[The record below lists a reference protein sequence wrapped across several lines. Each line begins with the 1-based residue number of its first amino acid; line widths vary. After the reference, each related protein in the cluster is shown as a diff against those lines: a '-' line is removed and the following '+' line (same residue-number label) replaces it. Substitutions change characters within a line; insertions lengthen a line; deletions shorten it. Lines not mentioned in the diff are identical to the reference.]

1 MAILATTN
9 QTKKS
14 IEIIPAGSYP
24 ARCYSMIHIGTIE
37 ETFNGE
43 TKERNKVRITW
54 ELPTELITFNEER
67 GEQPRVIAKEFT
79 LSLHEKSTLRSFLE
93 SWRGKSFTDKD
104 AQSFDVTNLLGVPC
118 LLSITHKTSGNG
130 KTYANIASVSML
142 PKGMDCPD
150 QINENQ
156 EFTYSDFKQEL
167 FDSFPDFIK
176 EKIVMSKE
184 YQSLNQDTNE
194 GLPF

>member
-1 MAILATTN
+1 MSIIATSKSN
-9 QTKKS
+9 QTS

-43 TKERNKVRITW
+43 TKQRNKVRITW
-54 ELPTELITFNEER
+54 ELPTELLVFNEDK

-79 LSLHEKSTLRSFLE
+79 LSLHEKSTLRAFLE
-93 SWRGKSFTDKD
+93 SWRGKSFTDKE

-118 LLSITHKTSGNG
+118 LLSITHKTLGNG

-150 QINENQ
+150 QVNDKQ
-156 EFTYSDFKQEL
+156 ELTYSDFKQEL
-167 FDSFPDFIK
+167 YDSFPDFIK
-176 EKIVMSKE
+176 EKI
-184 YQSLNQDTNE
+184 QSSLEFKQLNNQVDE
-194 GLPF
+194 IPF

>member
-1 MAILATTN
+1 MSIIATSKSN
-9 QTKKS
+9 QTS

-43 TKERNKVRITW
+43 TKQRNKVRITW
-54 ELPTELITFNEER
+54 ELPTELLVFNEDK

-79 LSLHEKSTLRSFLE
+79 LSLHEKSTLRAFLE
-93 SWRGKSFTDKD
+93 SWRGKSFTDKE

-150 QINENQ
+150 QVNDKQ
-156 EFTYSDFKQEL
+156 ELTYSDFKQEL
-167 FDSFPDFIK
+167 YDSFPDFIK
-176 EKIVMSKE
+176 EKI
-184 YQSLNQDTNE
+184 QSSLEFKQLNNQVDE
-194 GLPF
+194 IPF

>member
-9 QTKKS
+9 QSKKS
-14 IEIIPAGSYP
+14 IEIIPAGSYS

-54 ELPTELITFNEER
+54 ELPNELITFNEER

-79 LSLHEKSTLRSFLE
+79 LSLHEKSTLRAFLE
-93 SWRGKSFTDKD
+93 SWRGKSFTDKE
-104 AQSFDVTNLLGVPC
+104 ANSFDITNLLGVPC

-142 PKGMDCPD
+142 PKGMDCPE
-150 QINENQ
+150 QINQNQ
-156 EFTYSDFKQEL
+156 EFTYDNFKEEL

-184 YQSLNQDTNE
+184 YQSLKQDTNE